1 MSPRLS
7 NRFLFQKF
15 RSRYRKYSRKWWVK
29 LLKIPFYFLI
39 FYLTWA
45 LILSTTL
52 SRAYVLEFLIAIMPK
67 TKLNGVNVLVMGI
80 DGTKDVQRSD
90 TIMVLHLDSDQ
101 NRIGVLSIPRDSR
114 VSVPGIGL
122 TKINHAYAYGGAP
135 LLKKSVI
142 EFLGIPIDYYIKI
155 NLDGVQNLV
164 DDMGG
169 IDVDIPKNMYYV
181 DKAGDL
187 YINLKKG
194 QQHLEGNQAVQFLR
208 FRHDGASDIGR
219 IHRQQLFAK
228 SFADRIVAAG
238 KEVDLPRIIT
248 KLSYAIES
256 DMSGKEMTGLAV
268 QFRDALRANRIDTGT
283 VPGNIAM
290 IGGVSYWKPDISQLD
305 KTIGTVLMGINQEED
320 EVVTKVETEDKDASQ
335 DTRRNVTLKEV
346 SRVASQTD
354 ISEKGDAP
362 IQVKA
367 KALHPGLVVE
377 VLNGTGKPGEANR
390 LANRLKKLGIKIKR
404 TGNAG
409 SFKYEHTILVDWKGK
424 VDDSVILAD
433 TLAIDP
439 SKIIVYDKPSK
450 SIDMTIVIG
459 RDTMTTKVKPK
470 EKSKEKPKGN
480 P

>member
-1 MSPRLS
+1 MY
-7 NRFLFQKF
+7 QKV
-15 RSRYRKYSRKWWVK
+15 RSRYRKYRRKWWFLIV
-29 LLKIPFYFLI
+29 KIPFYFLV
-39 FYLTWA
+39 FYLAWA
-45 LILSTTL
+45 LLLSTAL

-80 DGTKDVQRSD
+80 DNTKDVQRSD

-114 VSVPGIGL
+114 VSIPGVGL

-135 LLKKSVI
+135 LLKRSVI

-155 NLDGVQNLV
+155 NLEGVQNLV

-194 QQHLEGNQAVQFLR
+194 PQHLEGNQAMQFLR
-208 FRHDGASDIGR
+208 FRHDRTSDIGR
-219 IHRQQLFAK
+219 IQRQQLFAR
-228 SFADRIVAAG
+228 SFADRVVAVG
-238 KEVDLPRIIT
+238 KDIDLPRIIT
-248 KLSYAIES
+248 KLSYAIET

-268 QFRDALRANRIDTGT
+268 QFRDALRANHIDTAT
-283 VPGNIAM
+283 VPGTIAM

-305 KTIGTVLMGINQEED
+305 KTIGTVLMGMNQSED
-320 EVVTKVETEDKDASQ
+320 QVVTKVETADKDASQ
-335 DTRRNVTLKEV
+335 DSRRTVTLKEV
-346 SRVASQTD
+346 TRVSSQTN
-354 ISEKGDAP
+354 IPGKSEP
-362 IQVKA
+362 PVQVKA
-367 KALHPGLVVE
+367 KSLHAGLVVE
-377 VLNGTGKPGEANR
+377 VLNGTGTPGEANR
-390 LANRLKKLGIKIKR
+390 LASRLKKLGIRIKR

-409 SFKYEHTILVDWKGK
+409 SFKYDHTILVDWKGK

-433 TLAIDP
+433 ALSIDP
-439 SKIIVYDKPSK
+439 AKIIVYDKPNK

-459 RDTMTTKVKPK
+459 RDTAS
-470 EKSKEKPKGN
+470 KSKTKGKP
-480 P
+480 